1 MRTRVFASL
10 AILMLSGLA
19 LQAADLSV
27 SKVVLYKHGIG
38 FFERSGNVPP
48 GDSAQLQFKATEMD
62 DVLKSLTVEQRGG
75 EGVSAI
81 RYDSSDPLSK
91 RLEVFPFRIGQAITL
106 SQILDQFKGAEVE
119 LRLSSGKTRGSIVS
133 ARTIPA
139 SERQPQRQELMLL
152 TKGELQTVDPAAAA
166 GLRFVD
172 PKLQSQFADYL
183 GVVARSRNLEKRTVT
198 IESSGEAS
206 EVAASYVVPTPIW
219 KSSYRL
225 VFDAKEKP
233 LLEGWAIVDNTS
245 GEDWTNVRLSL
256 VSGLPVSFISRLYEP
271 RYLSRPVV
279 QLAQDRAWRPVI
291 HGGAV
296 EDLSESKNIEMALAP
311 PSPATK
317 AGAYYD
323 QQKGRRDNLERNRSF
338 RQQVAGGLGGGV
350 GRGVVGGLVGSDER
364 FQRQAVAS
372 TVAATAVGAELGEL
386 FEYKIDRP
394 VNIRKGESAM
404 LPFFRE
410 RVEAR
415 RLLIYDHSNAS
426 QHPLNAVELT
436 NSGDTTMDGGAI
448 TVYDVGAYAGEALME
463 TVKSGD
469 KRLISYAVDLG
480 TRITPAF
487 DSESKLLSEFHYQR
501 GLLTTKTARRE
512 TKTFT
517 IRNVDSKS
525 KTVIIEHAV
534 RPEYKLIDMKPEEKT
549 ANSYRFEVKVDPG
562 ATKKFPVVE
571 ERVYSQ
577 QIAVTNMTPDQIFA
591 YVRNEKLDEAGR
603 KKLEEIADLKRQ
615 IADTDRELGRVNEQI
630 NNLGQDQSRLRS
642 NISTLRSVAGQQQRV
657 MEYADKLSAQ
667 EGKLVSL
674 RDQQN
679 ELRLQKDKL
688 QKELNTLMET
698 LKF

>member
-1 MRTRVFASL
+1 MRIRVFAPFV
-10 AILMLSGLA
+10 ILMFSGLA
-19 LQAADLSV
+19 ARAADLTV

-38 FFERSGNVPP
+38 FFERSGSVPP
-48 GDSAQLQFKATEMD
+48 GDQAQLQFKATEMD

-119 LRLSSGKTRGSIVS
+119 LRLSSGKARGSIIS

-139 SERQPQRQELMLL
+139 SERLPQRQELMLL
-152 TKGELQTVDPAAAA
+152 TKGELRTVDPAAAA

-198 IESSGEAS
+198 IESLGAVS
-206 EVAASYVVPTPIW
+206 EVAASYVVPTAIW

-225 VFDAKEKP
+225 VFDEREKP

-245 GEDWTNVRLSL
+245 GEDWTNVQLSL

-271 RYLSRPVV
+271 RYVSRPVV
-279 QLAQDRAWRPVI
+279 QLAQDRAWRPVV

-296 EDLSESKNIEMALAP
+296 EEAGLSDTVAAMREPVASA
-311 PSPATK
+311 
-317 AGAYYD
+317 
-323 QQKGRRDNLERNRSF
+323 QKGRRDNLGRLEKRAF
-338 RQQVAGGLGGGV
+338 RQQVAEA
-350 GRGVVGGLVGSDER
+350 VVGSLVGAQDGR
-364 FQRQAVAS
+364 FQRRAVSS
-372 TVAATAVGAELGEL
+372 TVATAAVGAELGEL

-410 RVEAR
+410 RIEAR

-436 NSGDTTMDGGAI
+436 NSSDTTMDGGAI
-448 TVYDVGAYAGEALME
+448 TVYDAGAYAGEALME

-480 TRITPAF
+480 TRITAAF
-487 DSESKLLSEFHYQR
+487 DSESKLLSEFHFQR

-549 ANSYRFEVKVDPG
+549 ANSYRFEVKVGPG
-562 ATKKFPVVE
+562 ATEKFPVVE

-577 QIAVTNMTPDQIFA
+577 QIAVTNMTPDRIFA
-591 YVRNEKLDEAGR
+591 YVGNEKLDEAGR
-603 KKLEEIADLKRQ
+603 RKLEEIADLKRQ
-615 IADTDRELGRVNEQI
+615 IADTDRELNRVNERI
-630 NNLGQDQSRLRS
+630 NNLSQDQSRLRS

-657 MEYADKLSAQ
+657 MEYADTLSAQ

-679 ELRLQKDKL
+679 QLRLRKDKL

>member
-19 LQAADLSV
+19 LRAADLSV

-48 GDSAQLQFKATEMD
+48 GDAAQLQFKATEMD

-119 LRLSSGKTRGSIVS
+119 LRLSSGKARGSIIS

-198 IESSGEAS
+198 IESSGGAS

-225 VFDAKEKP
+225 VFDSAQKP

-256 VSGLPVSFISRLYEP
+256 VSGLPVSFISKLYEP

-279 QLAQDRAWRPVI
+279 QLAQDRAWRPVV

-296 EDLSESKNIEMALAP
+296 DGLSESKNVEMALAA
-311 PSPATK
+311 PAAPRE
-317 AGAYYD
+317 AGAYYE
-323 QQKGRRDNLERNRSF
+323 QEKGLRDNLERNQKRAF
-338 RQQVAGGLGGGV
+338 RQQVAAGIG
-350 GRGVVGGLVGSDER
+350 GGLVGSDER

-448 TVYDVGAYAGEALME
+448 TVYDAGAYAGEALME

>member
-1 MRTRVFASL
+1 MRIRVFASFV
-10 AILMLSGLA
+10 ILMLSGLA
-19 LQAADLSV
+19 SRAADLSV

-38 FFERSGNVPP
+38 FFERSGSVPP
-48 GDSAQLQFKATEMD
+48 GDAAQLQFKATEMD

-91 RLEVFPFRIGQAITL
+91 RLEVFPFRIGQAVTL

-119 LRLSSGKTRGSIVS
+119 LRLSSGKARGSIVS

-139 SERQPQRQELMLL
+139 SERLPQRQELMLL
-152 TKGELQTVDPAAAA
+152 TKGELRTVDPAAAA

-198 IESSGEAS
+198 IESLGAVS

-225 VFDAKEKP
+225 IFDEREKP

-245 GEDWTNVRLSL
+245 GEDWTNVQLSL

-279 QLAQDRAWRPVI
+279 QLAQDRAWRPVV
-291 HGGAV
+291 HGGAI
-296 EDLSESKNIEMALAP
+296 EEAGLSDKGATPAP
-311 PSPATK
+311 PAMRAAVASNER
-317 AGAYYD
+317 
-323 QQKGRRDNLERNRSF
+323 GRRDNLGRLEKRAF
-338 RQQVAGGLGGGV
+338 RQQVAEA
-350 GRGVVGGLVGSDER
+350 VVGSLVGAQDER
-364 FQRQAVAS
+364 FQRRAVSS
-372 TVAATAVGAELGEL
+372 TVAAAAVGAELGEL

-410 RVEAR
+410 RIEAR

-448 TVYDVGAYAGEALME
+448 TVYDAGAYAGEALME

-480 TRITPAF
+480 TRITAAF
-487 DSESKLLSEFHYQR
+487 DSESKLLSEFHFQR

-549 ANSYRFEVKVDPG
+549 ANSYRFEVKVGPG
-562 ATKKFPVVE
+562 ATEKFPVVE

-577 QIAVTNMTPDQIFA
+577 QIAVTNMTPDRIFA
-591 YVRNEKLDEAGR
+591 YVGNEKLDEAGR
-603 KKLEEIADLKRQ
+603 RKLEEIADLKRQ
-615 IADTDRELGRVNEQI
+615 IADTDRELQRVNEQI
-630 NNLGQDQSRLRS
+630 NNLSQDQSRLRS

-657 MEYADKLSAQ
+657 MEYADTLSAQ

-679 ELRLQKDKL
+679 ELRLRKDKL

>member
-1 MRTRVFASL
+1 MRIRVFAPFV
-10 AILMLSGLA
+10 ILMFSGLA
-19 LQAADLSV
+19 ARAADLTV

-38 FFERSGNVPP
+38 FFERSGSVPP
-48 GDSAQLQFKATEMD
+48 GDQAQLQFKATEMD

-119 LRLSSGKTRGSIVS
+119 LRLSSGKARGSIIS

-139 SERQPQRQELMLL
+139 SERLPQRQELMLL
-152 TKGELQTVDPAAAA
+152 TKGELRTVDPAAAA

-198 IESSGEAS
+198 IESLGAVS
-206 EVAASYVVPTPIW
+206 EVAASYVVPTAIW

-225 VFDAKEKP
+225 VFDEREKP

-245 GEDWTNVRLSL
+245 GEDWTNVQLSL

-271 RYLSRPVV
+271 RYVSRPVV
-279 QLAQDRAWRPVI
+279 QLAQDRAWRPVV

-296 EDLSESKNIEMALAP
+296 EEAGLSDTVAAMREPVASA
-311 PSPATK
+311 
-317 AGAYYD
+317 
-323 QQKGRRDNLERNRSF
+323 QKGRRDNLGRLEKRAF
-338 RQQVAGGLGGGV
+338 RQQVAEA
-350 GRGVVGGLVGSDER
+350 VVGSLVGAQDER
-364 FQRQAVAS
+364 FQRRAVSS
-372 TVAATAVGAELGEL
+372 TVAAAAVGAELGEL

-410 RVEAR
+410 RIEAR

-436 NSGDTTMDGGAI
+436 NSSDTTMDGGAI
-448 TVYDVGAYAGEALME
+448 TVYDAGAYAGEALME

-480 TRITPAF
+480 TRITAAF
-487 DSESKLLSEFHYQR
+487 DSESKLLSEFHFQR

-549 ANSYRFEVKVDPG
+549 ANSYRFEVKVGPG
-562 ATKKFPVVE
+562 ATEKFPVVE

-577 QIAVTNMTPDQIFA
+577 QIAVTNMTPDRIFA
-591 YVRNEKLDEAGR
+591 YVGNEKLDEAGR
-603 KKLEEIADLKRQ
+603 RKLEEIADLKRQ
-615 IADTDRELGRVNEQI
+615 IADTDRELNRVNERI
-630 NNLGQDQSRLRS
+630 NNLSQDQSRLRS

-657 MEYADKLSAQ
+657 MEYADTLSAQ

-679 ELRLQKDKL
+679 QLRLRKDKL

>member
-1 MRTRVFASL
+1 MRIRMFAPL
-10 AILMLSGLA
+10 VILMLSGLA
-19 LQAADLSV
+19 SQAADLTV

-48 GDSAQLQFKATEMD
+48 GDAAQLQFKATEMD

-106 SQILDQFKGAEVE
+106 SQVLDQFKGAEVE

-152 TKGELQTVDPAAAA
+152 TKGELRTVDPAAAA

-198 IESSGEAS
+198 IESSGGAS
-206 EVAASYVVPTPIW
+206 EVAASYVVPTAIW

-225 VFDAKEKP
+225 IFDSEQKP

-271 RYLSRPVV
+271 RYVSRPVV
-279 QLAQDRAWRPVI
+279 QLAQDRAWRPVV

-296 EDLSESKNIEMALAP
+296 EEAGLSDTVAAMRKPVASA
-311 PSPATK
+311 
-317 AGAYYD
+317 
-323 QQKGRRDNLERNRSF
+323 QKGRRDNLEGNRAF
-338 RQQVAGGLGGGV
+338 RQQVAS
-350 GRGVVGGLVGSDER
+350 GVVGGLVGAQDAR

-426 QHPLNAVELT
+426 QHPLNVVELT

-448 TVYDVGAYAGEALME
+448 TVYDAGAYAGEALME

-480 TRITPAF
+480 TRITAAF
-487 DSESKLLSEFHYQR
+487 DSESKLLSEFHFQR

-525 KTVIIEHAV
+525 KTVIIEHAA

-630 NNLGQDQSRLRS
+630 NNFSQDQSRLRS

-679 ELRLQKDKL
+679 ELRLQKDRL
-688 QKELNTLMET
+688 HKELNTLMET

>member
-1 MRTRVFASL
+1 MRIRVFAPFV
-10 AILMLSGLA
+10 ILMFSGLA
-19 LQAADLSV
+19 ARAADLTV

-38 FFERSGNVPP
+38 FFERSGSVPP
-48 GDSAQLQFKATEMD
+48 GDQAQLQFKATEMD

-119 LRLSSGKTRGSIVS
+119 LRLSSGKARGSIIS

-139 SERQPQRQELMLL
+139 SERLPQRQELMLL
-152 TKGELQTVDPAAAA
+152 TKGELRTVDPAAAA

-198 IESSGEAS
+198 IESLGAVS
-206 EVAASYVVPTPIW
+206 EVAASYVVPTAIW

-225 VFDAKEKP
+225 VFDEREKP

-245 GEDWTNVRLSL
+245 GEDWTNVQLSL

-271 RYLSRPVV
+271 RYVSRPVV
-279 QLAQDRAWRPVI
+279 QLAQDRAWRPVV

-296 EDLSESKNIEMALAP
+296 EEAGLSDTVAAMREPVASA
-311 PSPATK
+311 
-317 AGAYYD
+317 
-323 QQKGRRDNLERNRSF
+323 QKGRRDNLGRLEKRAF
-338 RQQVAGGLGGGV
+338 RQQVAEA
-350 GRGVVGGLVGSDER
+350 VVGSLVGAQDGR
-364 FQRQAVAS
+364 FQRRAVSS
-372 TVAATAVGAELGEL
+372 TVAAAAVGAELGEL

-410 RVEAR
+410 RIEAR

-436 NSGDTTMDGGAI
+436 NSSDTTMDGGAI
-448 TVYDVGAYAGEALME
+448 TVYDAGAYAGEALME

-480 TRITPAF
+480 TRITAAF
-487 DSESKLLSEFHYQR
+487 DSESKLLSEFHFQR

-549 ANSYRFEVKVDPG
+549 ANSYRFEVKVGPG
-562 ATKKFPVVE
+562 ATEKFPVVE

-577 QIAVTNMTPDQIFA
+577 QIAVTNMTPDRIFA
-591 YVRNEKLDEAGR
+591 YVGNEKLDEAGR
-603 KKLEEIADLKRQ
+603 RKLEEIADLKRQ
-615 IADTDRELGRVNEQI
+615 IADTDRELNRVNERI
-630 NNLGQDQSRLRS
+630 NNLSQDQSRLRS

-657 MEYADKLSAQ
+657 MEYADTLSAQ

-679 ELRLQKDKL
+679 QLRLRKDKL

>member
-1 MRTRVFASL
+1 MRIRVFASFV
-10 AILMLSGLA
+10 ILMFSGLA
-19 LQAADLSV
+19 ARAADLTV

-38 FFERSGNVPP
+38 FFQRSGSVPP
-48 GDSAQLQFKATEMD
+48 GDAAQLQFKATEMD

-91 RLEVFPFRIGQAITL
+91 RLEVFPFRIGQAVTL

-119 LRLSSGKTRGSIVS
+119 LRLSSGKARGSIVS

-139 SERQPQRQELMLL
+139 SECQAQRQELMLL
-152 TKGELQTVDPAAAA
+152 TKGELRTVDPAAAA

-198 IESSGEAS
+198 IESLGAVS

-219 KSSYRL
+219 KTSYRL
-225 VFDAKEKP
+225 IFDEREKP

-245 GEDWTNVRLSL
+245 GEDWTNVQLSL

-271 RYLSRPVV
+271 RYVSRPVV
-279 QLAQDRAWRPVI
+279 QLAQDRAWRPVV
-291 HGGAV
+291 HGGAI
-296 EDLSESKNIEMALAP
+296 EEAGLSDMAAAMREP
-311 PSPATK
+311 VASA
-317 AGAYYD
+317 
-323 QQKGRRDNLERNRSF
+323 QKGRRDNLGRLEKRAF
-338 RQQVAGGLGGGV
+338 RQQVAEA
-350 GRGVVGGLVGSDER
+350 VVGSLVGAQDER
-364 FQRQAVAS
+364 FQRRAVSS
-372 TVAATAVGAELGEL
+372 TVAAAAVGAELGEL

-410 RVEAR
+410 RIEAR

-436 NSGDTTMDGGAI
+436 NSSDTTMDGGAI
-448 TVYDVGAYAGEALME
+448 TVYDAGAYAGEALME

-480 TRITPAF
+480 TRITAAF
-487 DSESKLLSEFHYQR
+487 DSESKLLSEFHFQR

-549 ANSYRFEVKVDPG
+549 ANSYRFEVQVDPG

-577 QIAVTNMTPDQIFA
+577 QIAVTNMTPDRIFA
-591 YVRNEKLDEAGR
+591 YVGNEKLDEAGR

-630 NNLGQDQSRLRS
+630 NNLSQDQSRLRS
-642 NISTLRSVAGQQQRV
+642 NISTLRSVPGQQQRV

-667 EGKLVSL
+667 EGRLVSL

-679 ELRLQKDKL
+679 ELRLRKDKL

>member
-1 MRTRVFASL
+1 MRIRVFAPFV
-10 AILMLSGLA
+10 ILMFSGLA
-19 LQAADLSV
+19 ARAADLTV

-38 FFERSGNVPP
+38 FFERSGSVPP
-48 GDSAQLQFKATEMD
+48 GDQAQLQFKATEMD

-119 LRLSSGKTRGSIVS
+119 LRLSSGKARGSIIS

-139 SERQPQRQELMLL
+139 SERLPQRQELMLL
-152 TKGELQTVDPAAAA
+152 TKGELRTVDPAAAA

-198 IESSGEAS
+198 IESLGAVS
-206 EVAASYVVPTPIW
+206 EVAASYVVPTAIW

-225 VFDAKEKP
+225 VFDEREKP

-245 GEDWTNVRLSL
+245 GEDWTNVQLSL

-271 RYLSRPVV
+271 RYVSRPVV
-279 QLAQDRAWRPVI
+279 QLAQDRAWRPVV

-296 EDLSESKNIEMALAP
+296 EEAGLSDTVAAMREPVASA
-311 PSPATK
+311 
-317 AGAYYD
+317 
-323 QQKGRRDNLERNRSF
+323 QKGRRDNLGRLEKRAF
-338 RQQVAGGLGGGV
+338 RQQVAEA
-350 GRGVVGGLVGSDER
+350 VVGSLVGAQDGR
-364 FQRQAVAS
+364 FQRRAVSS
-372 TVAATAVGAELGEL
+372 TVAAAAVGAELGEL

-410 RVEAR
+410 RIEAR

-436 NSGDTTMDGGAI
+436 NSSDTTMDGGAI
-448 TVYDVGAYAGEALME
+448 TVYDAGAYAGEALME

-480 TRITPAF
+480 TRITAAF
-487 DSESKLLSEFHYQR
+487 DSESKLLSEFHFQR

-549 ANSYRFEVKVDPG
+549 ANSYRFEVKVGPG
-562 ATKKFPVVE
+562 ATEKFPVVE

-577 QIAVTNMTPDQIFA
+577 QIAVTNMTPDRIFA
-591 YVRNEKLDEAGR
+591 YVGNEKLDEAGR
-603 KKLEEIADLKRQ
+603 RKLEEIADLKRQ
-615 IADTDRELGRVNEQI
+615 IADTDRELNRVNERI
-630 NNLGQDQSRLRS
+630 NNLSQDQSRLRS

-657 MEYADKLSAQ
+657 MEYADTLSAQ

-679 ELRLQKDKL
+679 QLRLRKDKL

-698 LKF
+698 VKF

>member
-48 GDSAQLQFKATEMD
+48 GDAAQLQFKATEMD

-91 RLEVFPFRIGQAITL
+91 RLEVFPFRIGGGITL

-119 LRLSSGKTRGSIVS
+119 LRLSSGKARGSIIS

-198 IESSGEAS
+198 IESSGGAS
-206 EVAASYVVPTPIW
+206 KVAASYVVPTPIW

-225 VFDAKEKP
+225 VFDSSQKP

-245 GEDWTNVRLSL
+245 GEDWKNVRLSL

-279 QLAQDRAWRPVI
+279 QLAQDRAWRPVV

-296 EDLSESKNIEMALAP
+296 DDLAESKNVEMALAP
-311 PSPATK
+311 PPPMREADAS
-317 AGAYYD
+317 YE
-323 QQKGRRDNLERNRSF
+323 QEKGRRDNLARLEKRAF
-338 RQQVAGGLGGGV
+338 RQQVAGGVV
-350 GRGVVGGLVGSDER
+350 GGVVGGLGGADER
-364 FQRQAVAS
+364 FQRQAAAS

-386 FEYKIDRP
+386 FEYRIDRP

-426 QHPLNAVELT
+426 QHPLNAVEVT

-448 TVYDVGAYAGEALME
+448 TVYDAGAYAGEALME

-487 DSESKLLSEFHYQR
+487 DSESKLLSEFHFRR

-517 IRNVDSKS
+517 IRNVDSKP

>member
-1 MRTRVFASL
+1 MRIRVFAPFVV
-10 AILMLSGLA
+10 LMFSGLA
-19 LQAADLSV
+19 ARAADLTV

-152 TKGELQTVDPAAAA
+152 TKGELRTVDPAAAA

-183 GVVARSRNLEKRTVT
+183 DVVARSRNLEKRTVT
-198 IESSGEAS
+198 IESSGGAS
-206 EVAASYVVPTPIW
+206 EVAASYVVPTAIW

-225 VFDAKEKP
+225 VFDSGQKP

-271 RYLSRPVV
+271 RYVSRPVV
-279 QLAQDRAWRPVI
+279 QLAQDRAWRPVV
-291 HGGAV
+291 HGGAI
-296 EDLSESKNIEMALAP
+296 EEAGLSDTVAAMRPHPPPPP
-311 PSPATK
+311 PSTPAPM
-317 AGAYYD
+317 ANRE
-323 QQKGRRDNLERNRSF
+323 GRRDNLGRLEKRAF
-338 RQQVAGGLGGGV
+338 RQQVAEA
-350 GRGVVGGLVGSDER
+350 VVGGLVGADQR

-448 TVYDVGAYAGEALME
+448 TVYDAGAYAGEALME

-480 TRITPAF
+480 TRITAAF
-487 DSESKLLSEFHYQR
+487 DSESKLLSEFHFQR

-577 QIAVTNMTPDQIFA
+577 QIAVTNMAPDQIFA

-679 ELRLQKDKL
+679 DLRLQKDKL
-688 QKELNTLMET
+688 QKALNTLMET

>member
-1 MRTRVFASL
+1 MRIRVFASFV
-10 AILMLSGLA
+10 ILMFSGLA
-19 LQAADLSV
+19 ARAADLTV

-38 FFERSGNVPP
+38 FFQRSGSVPP
-48 GDSAQLQFKATEMD
+48 GDAAQLQFKATEMD

-91 RLEVFPFRIGQAITL
+91 RLEVFPFRIGQAVTL

-119 LRLSSGKTRGSIVS
+119 LRLSSGKARGSIVS

-139 SERQPQRQELMLL
+139 SERQAQRQELMLL
-152 TKGELQTVDPAAAA
+152 TKGELRTVDPAAAA

-198 IESSGEAS
+198 IESLGAVS

-219 KSSYRL
+219 KTSYRL
-225 VFDAKEKP
+225 IFDEREKP

-245 GEDWTNVRLSL
+245 GEDWTNVQLSL

-271 RYLSRPVV
+271 RYVSRPVV
-279 QLAQDRAWRPVI
+279 QLAQDRAWRPVV
-291 HGGAV
+291 HGGAI
-296 EDLSESKNIEMALAP
+296 EEAGLSDMAAAMREP
-311 PSPATK
+311 VASA
-317 AGAYYD
+317 
-323 QQKGRRDNLERNRSF
+323 QKGRRDNLGRLEKRAF
-338 RQQVAGGLGGGV
+338 RQQVAEA
-350 GRGVVGGLVGSDER
+350 VVGSLVGAQDER
-364 FQRQAVAS
+364 FQRRAVSS
-372 TVAATAVGAELGEL
+372 TVAAAAVGAELGEL

-410 RVEAR
+410 RIEAR

-436 NSGDTTMDGGAI
+436 NSSDTTMDGGAI
-448 TVYDVGAYAGEALME
+448 TVYDAGAYAGEALME

-480 TRITPAF
+480 TRITAAF
-487 DSESKLLSEFHYQR
+487 DSESKLLSEFHFQR

-549 ANSYRFEVKVDPG
+549 ANSYRFEVQVDPG

-577 QIAVTNMTPDQIFA
+577 QIAVTNMTPDRIFA
-591 YVRNEKLDEAGR
+591 YVGNEKLDEAGR

-630 NNLGQDQSRLRS
+630 NNLSQDQSRLRS
-642 NISTLRSVAGQQQRV
+642 NISTLRSVPGQQQRV

-667 EGKLVSL
+667 EGRLVSL

-679 ELRLQKDKL
+679 ELRLRKDKL

>member
-1 MRTRVFASL
+1 MRIRVFAPFV
-10 AILMLSGLA
+10 ILMFSGLA
-19 LQAADLSV
+19 ARAADLTV

-48 GDSAQLQFKATEMD
+48 GDAAQLQFKATEMD

-119 LRLSSGKTRGSIVS
+119 LRLSSGKIRGSIVS

-139 SERQPQRQELMLL
+139 SERQPQRQELILL
-152 TKGELQTVDPAAAA
+152 TKGELRTVDPAAAA

-198 IESSGEAS
+198 IESSGGAS
-206 EVAASYVVPTPIW
+206 EVAASYVVPTAIW

-225 VFDAKEKP
+225 VFDEKEKP

-271 RYLSRPVV
+271 RYVSRPVI
-279 QLAQDRAWRPVI
+279 QLAQDRAWRPVV

-296 EDLSESKNIEMALAP
+296 EEAGLSDTVAAMRP
-311 PSPATK
+311 PPAMREPV
-317 AGAYYD
+317 ASA
-323 QQKGRRDNLERNRSF
+323 QKGRRDNLEGNRAF
-338 RQQVAGGLGGGV
+338 RQQVAEA
-350 GRGVVGGLVGSDER
+350 VVGDLVGAQNER
-364 FQRQAVAS
+364 FQRRAVAS

-415 RLLIYDHSNAS
+415 RLLIYDHFNAS

-448 TVYDVGAYAGEALME
+448 TVYDAGAYAGEALME

-480 TRITPAF
+480 TRITAAF
-487 DSESKLLSEFHYQR
+487 DSESKLLSEFHFQR

-525 KTVIIEHAV
+525 KTVIIEHAA

-577 QIAVTNMTPDQIFA
+577 QIAVTNMTPDQIFT

-630 NNLGQDQSRLRS
+630 NNLSQDQSRLRS

-667 EGKLVSL
+667 EGRLVSL

-679 ELRLQKDKL
+679 ELRVQKDRL
-688 QKELNTLMET
+688 HKELNTLMAT

>member
-1 MRTRVFASL
+1 MRIRVFAPFVV
-10 AILMLSGLA
+10 LMFSGLA
-19 LQAADLSV
+19 ARAADLTV

-152 TKGELQTVDPAAAA
+152 TKGELRTVDPAAAA

-183 GVVARSRNLEKRTVT
+183 DVVARSRNLEKRTVT
-198 IESSGEAS
+198 IESSGGAS
-206 EVAASYVVPTPIW
+206 EVAASYVVPTAIW
-219 KSSYRL
+219 KSSCRL
-225 VFDAKEKP
+225 VFDSGQKP

-271 RYLSRPVV
+271 RYVSRPVV
-279 QLAQDRAWRPVI
+279 QLAQDRAWRPVV
-291 HGGAV
+291 HGGAI
-296 EDLSESKNIEMALAP
+296 EEAGLSDTVAAMRPHPPPPP
-311 PSPATK
+311 PSTPAPM
-317 AGAYYD
+317 ANRE
-323 QQKGRRDNLERNRSF
+323 GRRDNLGRLEKRAF
-338 RQQVAGGLGGGV
+338 RQQVAEA
-350 GRGVVGGLVGSDER
+350 VVGGLVGADQR

-448 TVYDVGAYAGEALME
+448 TVYDAGAYAGEALME

-480 TRITPAF
+480 TRITAAF
-487 DSESKLLSEFHYQR
+487 DSESKLLSEFHFQR

-577 QIAVTNMTPDQIFA
+577 QIAVTNMAPDQIFA

-679 ELRLQKDKL
+679 DLRLQKDKL
-688 QKELNTLMET
+688 QKALNTLMET